1 MFIIMLQTVITFLCA
16 CSLSFQ
22 HVFEI
27 SLCEKIRGTTI
38 KACKTVSNGQ
48 VVVGHHA
55 NYRIQADNLQEKE
68 EWMKRI
74 RASISRNP
82 FLERLQERRQRLSH
96 NQGTVGL

>member
-1 MFIIMLQTVITFLCA
+1 M
-16 CSLSFQ
+16 Q

-27 SLCEKIRGTTI
+27 SLSEKIRGVTI
-38 KACKTVSNGQ
+38 KACKTVSDGR

-55 NYRIQADNLQEKE
+55 NYLIKADSAEEKA

-82 FLERLQERRQRLSH
+82 FLERLQERRQRISH
-96 NQGTVGL
+96 KEEGPFIL

>member
-1 MFIIMLQTVITFLCA
+1 MTSHAAVIKQYFIC
-16 CSLSFQ
+16 FQ

-38 KACKTVSNGQ
+38 KACKTVSDGR

-55 NYRIQADNLQEKE
+55 NYRIQADTELDKE

-82 FLERLQERRQRLSH
+82 FMERLEERRQRLSH
-96 NQGTVGL
+96 KDGPVGL

>member
-1 MFIIMLQTVITFLCA
+1 M
-16 CSLSFQ
+16 S
-22 HVFEI
+22 
-27 SLCEKIRGTTI
+27 EKIRGTTI
-38 KACKTVSNGQ
+38 RACKTVSDGR

-55 NYRIQADNLQEKE
+55 NYRIQADNEDEKE

-96 NQGTVGL
+96 AEGPVGL